1 MTNGDF
7 SFMENMIETI
17 SIERAK
23 KVDSLILGEITQI
36 AVENDIHTRIVLNE
50 MKIAEALRKQIPEK
64 PIFVDVRFR
73 HHGGRVGDGSSLA
86 ECYRCPNP
94 NCRFHIFRVFD
105 SEHYCVHCGQALDWD
120 AAKEEKHD

>member
-1 MTNGDF
+1 MTKGDF

-50 MKIAEALRKQIPEK
+50 KKIVEALRKQIPEK
-64 PIFVDVRFR
+64 PIEDGYYGEPFV
-73 HHGGRVGDGSSLA
+73 
-86 ECYRCPNP
+86 CPNCGS
-94 NCRFHIFRVFD
+94 NVVNEADNDYKF
-105 SEHYCVHCGQALDWD
+105 SYCYHCGQALDWD
-120 AAKEEKHD
+120 AVKEDEDD